1 MGGLTLLCFA
11 RASYAE
17 LDPGTTQSVHEP
29 STAYTSN
36 LYLPQSVNLENQWA
50 EIWQL
55 CGRKN
60 EHEATK
66 EEDSRVANRLLQLCW
81 LFPTDCLLSHIIVK
95 NVHDLS
101 HLIIKFT
108 QALLCIL
115 CICWIGELL

>member
-1 MGGLTLLCFA
+1 MLSG
-11 RASYAE
+11 
-17 LDPGTTQSVHEP
+17 
-29 STAYTSN
+29 
-36 LYLPQSVNLENQWA
+36 VNLENQWA

-108 QALLCIL
+108 ASLLSAVTEAVLYRSVDPAPHIWL
-115 CICWIGELL
+115 